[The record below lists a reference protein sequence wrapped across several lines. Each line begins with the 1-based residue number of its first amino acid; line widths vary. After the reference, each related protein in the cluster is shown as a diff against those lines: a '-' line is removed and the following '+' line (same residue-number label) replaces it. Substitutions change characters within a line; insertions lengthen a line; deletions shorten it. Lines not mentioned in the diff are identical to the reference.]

1 MGEQLQDWCRRRGW
15 VLAWALGTA
24 AMNQTNNQPQGRP
37 QEGPALCAEPAAA
50 RHRPPAGRGLEL
62 GQLILIWGSAAVSR

>member
-24 AMNQTNNQPQGRP
+24 AMNQTNDQPT
-37 QEGPALCAEPAAA
+37 EGPALCAEPAAG
-50 RHRPPAGRGLEL
+50 RRRPPAGRGLEL
-62 GQLILIWGSAAVSR
+62 GQLIWIWGSAAVSR